1 MRLNKNRV
9 LKERR
14 RAGNQQR
21 RPMKPIHPSE
31 LQPLL
36 TPPPLAAVPPHVF
49 FLNLRLFAIVILYF
63 VFFFQQCYSWRLQL
77 NMPKNFKNIY
87 KLFNVT
93 LKSISYK
100 FLEIE

>member
-49 FLNLRLFAIVILYF
+49 FINLRLFAIVILC
-63 VFFFQQCYSWRLQL
+63 FFFKKKYNSWLLQL
-77 NMPKNFKNIY
+77 NMPKNFKIIY
-87 KLFNVT
+87 KRFNVT
-93 LKSISYK
+93 LKSINYK